1 MTVQY
6 LTAQAKLLCQFRPGE
21 VLGDKSSFPE
31 TTHYLLVTPPR
42 STLVPEPEWRRK
54 LNIISLERTIEY
66 TSGLYNPISPFVYY
80 LYIFHSTE

>member
-6 LTAQAKLLCQFRPGE
+6 LTAQAKLLCQFRPDE

-31 TTHYLLVTPPR
+31 TTHYLPVTPPR

-54 LNIISLERTIEY
+54 QNIICLKY